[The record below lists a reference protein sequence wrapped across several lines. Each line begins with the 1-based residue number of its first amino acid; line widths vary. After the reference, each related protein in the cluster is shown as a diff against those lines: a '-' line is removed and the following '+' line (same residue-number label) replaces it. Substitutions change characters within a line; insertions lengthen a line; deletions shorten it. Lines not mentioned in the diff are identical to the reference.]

1 MMAPLMKMPTAP
13 LRTGT
18 VRSDAVCV
26 EASDG
31 ASQTYGEFF
40 GNVEKWRRWIERTL
54 AREQVVAAQLDLSPI
69 SMALMVASL
78 TVHSR
83 IAWLPP
89 GEAASREQR
98 MIEQLGDSVYLLD
111 DASAARILDEAE
123 APRLTEIRLDA
134 FGPER
139 WATTTKFIYFT
150 SGSEGRPKAVQV
162 GIGAIANRLQW
173 MWTEFPFAHTDR
185 VVVQKPLSF
194 VASYWEILGSLLGGV
209 VAVLISSA
217 ERGRPDLFFDV
228 VSSAGATH
236 LFTTPVAL
244 RGLVEVAEEQG
255 SALPALKLVCSSA
268 DRFPTSLGHD
278 LAETAPNARILNL
291 YGATETTANTSA
303 YELSATDL
311 SRASV
316 PLGSPISHTRFVIR
330 DSSGVECDEGV
341 EGSVAVQG
349 LPLADGYL
357 IRGVLSD
364 GDAFSGS
371 GESREFL
378 SGDLGYMQDG
388 KLFLTGRADNAVNV
402 SGFKVHLEEIEAA
415 AMQLSGRT
423 GQCAAVHI
431 EDSGANVLA
440 LVVPKDWRGHI
451 SRTSLA
457 RSLPPHMVPRLIV
470 PVETVPLV
478 RTGKVDRWECAA
490 LVKEAMRESR
500 NSGHSMGG
508 SDDGDTLARLW
519 TTSLGQDSTAVG
531 DDYFRDGGDSLRA
544 VGLLAAVRRQ
554 FGVRVPLRGFYA
566 DPSMTFVLSV
576 IRNSSQKALSL

>member
-1 MMAPLMKMPTAP
+1 MMAPPIEMPTAP

-40 GNVEKWRRWIERTL
+40 GNVEKWRLWIERTVSKD
-54 AREQVVAAQLDLSPI
+54 QVLAAQLDLSPI

-83 IAWLPP
+83 IAWIPP

-98 MIEQLGDSVYLLD
+98 MFDQLGDSVYLLD
-111 DASAARILDEAE
+111 DTSAARILDEAE
-123 APRLTEIRLDA
+123 SPRLTEIRLDA

-217 ERGRPDLFFDV
+217 ERGRPDLVFDV
-228 VSSAGATH
+228 VSSTDATH
-236 LFTTPVAL
+236 LFATPVAL
-244 RGLVEVAEEQG
+244 QGLVEAAEEQG

-268 DRFPTSLGHD
+268 DRFPTSLGRD
-278 LAETAPNARILNL
+278 LAVTAPNARILNL

-303 YELSATDL
+303 YELSSTDH
-311 SRASV
+311 SAASV
-316 PLGSPISHTRFVIR
+316 SLGTPISHTRIVIR

-341 EGSVAVQG
+341 EGTVAVQG

-357 IRGVLSD
+357 IRGALSD

-371 GESREFL
+371 GESREFR

-415 AMQLSGRT
+415 AMQVSGRT
-423 GQCAAVHI
+423 GQCAAVYI
-431 EDSGANVLA
+431 EDSGASVLA
-440 LVVPKDWRGHI
+440 LVVPEDWRDRV
-451 SRTSLA
+451 SRSALA
-457 RSLPPHMVPRLIV
+457 RSLPPHMVPRLLV
-470 PVETVPLV
+470 PVETLPTV
-478 RTGKVDRWECAA
+478 RTGKVDRAECAA
-490 LVKEAMRESR
+490 LVKRAMRDSQ
-500 NSGHSMGG
+500 SLGHSEGD
-508 SDDGDTLARLW
+508 SDERDTLARLW
-519 TTSLGQDSTAVG
+519 SSSLGQDSAAVG
-531 DDYFRDGGDSLRA
+531 DDYFHDGGDSLRA

-554 FGVRVPLRGFYA
+554 FGVRVPLRGFYS

-576 IRNSSQKALSL
+576 IRNSDPKALSR